1 MKLKRIET
9 ILELNEIDM
18 YGAGAIPFS
27 FYENEYYFL
36 LGRETKDVNWSDRGL
51 YGSFGGGIKKDKEK
65 NIDGLIRE
73 FWEETNGFFGEH
85 ELIDKYIKDN
95 FNKIF
100 NVHSDVYRGVVL
112 FLPVKYESSLA
123 KYFSFS
129 NNFTKKILNNNKKEI
144 EIIRNNGFLEK
155 DKAKWMK
162 IDDIQK
168 NMKKFRNCE
177 KEVIDF
183 IIENF
188 TQEFTDLYQ
197 IKPL

>member
-9 ILELNEIDM
+9 ISELNEMNIN
-18 YGAGAIPFS
+18 GAGAIPFS
-27 FYENEYYFL
+27 SHENEYYFL
-36 LGRETKDVNWSDRGL
+36 FGRETKDVNWSDRGL
-51 YGSFGGGIKKDKEK
+51 YGSFGGGIIKEKEK

-73 FWEETNGFFGEH
+73 FWEETNGFFGEY
-85 ELIDKYIKDN
+85 EFIDKYIKDN
-95 FNKIF
+95 FNKIL
-100 NVHSDVYRGVVL
+100 NVQSDVYRGVIL
-112 FLPVKYESSLA
+112 FLPVKYEPSLS

-129 NNFTKKILNNNKKEI
+129 NNFTKKILNNKKEI

-162 IDDIQK
+162 IDDIKK

-183 IIENF
+183 IIEHF
-188 TQEFTDLYQ
+188 TSDFTELYR
-197 IKPL
+197 IEPM